1 MPKTI
6 NEFRPDYALP
16 PGRILESRLK
26 VQEMTQAEFARRCG
40 CSPKL
45 ISEIISGKAPL
56 EFDTALQFEKVL
68 GVAADIWVGIERDYR
83 HHKARQKE
91 AEAAPNATELGEE
104 VTTGGVDEA
113 WMHSEARQRS

>member
-1 MPKTI
+1 MTKTI

-56 EFDTALQFEKVL
+56 ESDTALQFERVL

-83 HHKARQKE
+83 FHKARQE
-91 AEAAPNATELGEE
+91 ETEAAPNATELDEE
-104 VTTGGVDEA
+104 VSTG
-113 WMHSEARQRS
+113 